1 MRCRPEIVVGLN
13 HSPAAREALRWAVG
27 EANRLRADVTVVHAV
42 DVTERADLAMERDIA
57 AEARQCSGRVL
68 QWTAES
74 VTAMPPNG
82 RTRFVTPVTSVIGA
96 LTAGGTRRTACGGGT
111 IAGPSLGKVARE
123 TRAPRRV
130 FGVLR

>member
-57 AEARQCSGRVL
+57 AEARQCSGRVQ
-68 QWTAES
+68 QWAAES
-74 VTAMPPNG
+74 VTAMPPHCLWWWDNR
-82 RTRFVTPVTSVIGA
+82 RTLAWKGCPRNSRTASSVRCSA
-96 LTAGGTRRTACGGGT
+96 LTAKEQLTWQRPTEA
-111 IAGPSLGKVARE
+111 L
-123 TRAPRRV
+123 
-130 FGVLR
+130 